1 MELPPHQ
8 IHYGK
13 TLLLHSH
20 TLVCAMMLPL
30 SLTQNAPLPLS
41 LTQNAL
47 LPLSLTPRTKNATP
61 AQNGCNI
68 CRMLDTYA
76 SRHKV
81 LCWRQVAP
89 ELLTKT
95 VPAVFELPDI
105 SLLVLYLIICLR
117 ERGQG
122 IIVKPN
128 ADGIIS
134 STCQK
139 SPHLFSV
146 SGMRVEGWEGET
158 GGRAGI

>member
-1 MELPPHQ
+1 
-8 IHYGK
+8 
-13 TLLLHSH
+13 
-20 TLVCAMMLPL
+20 
-30 SLTQNAPLPLS
+30 
-41 LTQNAL
+41 
-47 LPLSLTPRTKNATP
+47 
-61 AQNGCNI
+61 
-68 CRMLDTYA
+68 MLDTYA

-122 IIVKPN
+122 IIVKSN